1 MEFIKDFLG
10 IFLNIYTYYIE
21 AIRFIFSIIITNR
34 SYLDFFM
41 IYTANI
47 IPVLFMFKRIVNR
60 TFGEVSTN
68 ITVHIYVFAM
78 TGFTLMLDKEFVLR
92 DINGDTTET
101 ARLLFIWAILTL
113 YGIQTMAHRVSVIE
127 IAGNRIRR
135 NEREFKQNQKFYKN
149 K

>member
-21 AIRFIFSIIITNR
+21 AIRFVFGLIISNK

-41 IYTANI
+41 IYTADI
-47 IPVLFMFKRIVNR
+47 IPVLFLFKRIVDR
-60 TFGEVSTN
+60 TLFEVFCN

-78 TGFTLMLDKEFVLR
+78 TGFTLMLDKEFILR

-101 ARLLFIWAILTL
+101 ARLLFIWAIFTL
-113 YGIQTMAHRVSVIE
+113 FGIQSMAHKVSVRV
-127 IAGNRIRR
+127 IARNRAKK
-135 NEREFKQNQKFYKN
+135 NEREMEE
-149 K
+149 

>member
-21 AIRFIFSIIITNR
+21 AIRFVFGLIISNK

-47 IPVLFMFKRIVNR
+47 IPVLFLFKRIVDR
-60 TFGEVSTN
+60 TLFEVFCN

-78 TGFTLMLDKEFVLR
+78 TGFTLMLDKEFILR
-92 DINGDTTET
+92 DINGDTTES
-101 ARLLFIWAILTL
+101 ARLLFIWAIFSLF
-113 YGIQTMAHRVSVIE
+113 GIQSMAHKVSVRV
-127 IAGNRIRR
+127 IARNRAKKY
-135 NEREFKQNQKFYKN
+135 EREMEE
-149 K
+149 

>member
-21 AIRFIFSIIITNR
+21 AIRFIFVLIISNK

-47 IPVLFMFKRIVNR
+47 IPVLFLFKRIVDR
-60 TFGEVSTN
+60 TLFEVFCN

-78 TGFTLMLDKEFVLR
+78 TGFTLMLDKEFILR

-113 YGIQTMAHRVSVIE
+113 YGIQTMAHKVSVRV
-127 IAGNRIRR
+127 IARNRAKKY
-135 NEREFKQNQKFYKN
+135 EKEMED
-149 K
+149 

>member
-21 AIRFIFSIIITNR
+21 AIRFIFGLIISNK

-47 IPVLFMFKRIVNR
+47 IPVLFLFKRIVDR
-60 TFGEVSTN
+60 TLFEVFCN

-78 TGFTLMLDKEFVLR
+78 TGFTLMIDKEFILR
-92 DINGDTTET
+92 DINGDTTES
-101 ARLLFIWAILTL
+101 ARLLFIWAIFSLF
-113 YGIQTMAHRVSVIE
+113 GIQSMAHKVSVRV
-127 IAGNRIRR
+127 IARNRAKKY
-135 NEREFKQNQKFYKN
+135 EKEMED
-149 K
+149 

>member
-21 AIRFIFSIIITNR
+21 AIRFVFGLIISNK

-47 IPVLFMFKRIVNR
+47 IPVLFLFKRIVDR
-60 TFGEVSTN
+60 TLFEVFCN

-78 TGFTLMLDKEFVLR
+78 TGFTLMIDKEFILR
-92 DINGDTTET
+92 DINGDTTES
-101 ARLLFIWAILTL
+101 ARLLFIWAIFSLF
-113 YGIQTMAHRVSVIE
+113 GIQSMAHKVSVRV
-127 IAGNRIRR
+127 IARNRAKKY
-135 NEREFKQNQKFYKN
+135 EKEMEE
-149 K
+149 

>member
-21 AIRFIFSIIITNR
+21 AIKFIYAFIISNK

-47 IPVLFMFKRIVNR
+47 IPVLFMFKRLVSR
-60 TFGEVSTN
+60 TFIEVFSN

-78 TGFTLMLDKEFVLR
+78 TAFPLISDKELILR
-92 DINGDTTET
+92 DINGDTTEM
-101 ARLLFIWAILTL
+101 AKVLFIWFLLTL
-113 YGIQTMAHRVSVIE
+113 FGIQSLAHKVSVKAIARNKRKKNEKEIE
-127 IAGNRIRR
+127 D
-135 NEREFKQNQKFYKN
+135 
-149 K
+149 

>member
-21 AIRFIFSIIITNR
+21 AIRFVFGLIISNK

-47 IPVLFMFKRIVNR
+47 IPVLFLFKRIVDR
-60 TFGEVSTN
+60 TLFEVFCN

-78 TGFTLMLDKEFVLR
+78 TGFTLMIDKEFILR
-92 DINGDTTET
+92 DINGDTTES
-101 ARLLFIWAILTL
+101 AKLLFIWAIFTL
-113 YGIQTMAHRVSVIE
+113 FGIQSMAHKVSVRV
-127 IAGNRIRR
+127 IARNRAKKY
-135 NEREFKQNQKFYKN
+135 EKEMED
-149 K
+149 

>member
-21 AIRFIFSIIITNR
+21 AIRFVFGLIISNK

-47 IPVLFMFKRIVNR
+47 IPVLFLFKRIVDR
-60 TFGEVSTN
+60 TLFEVFCN

-78 TGFTLMLDKEFVLR
+78 TGFTLMLDKEFILR

-113 YGIQTMAHRVSVIE
+113 YGIQTMAHKVSVRV
-127 IAGNRIRR
+127 IARNRAKKY
-135 NEREFKQNQKFYKN
+135 EKEMED
-149 K
+149 

>member
-21 AIRFIFSIIITNR
+21 AIRFVFGLIISNK

-47 IPVLFMFKRIVNR
+47 IPVLFLFKRIVDR
-60 TFGEVSTN
+60 TLFEVFCN

-78 TGFTLMLDKEFVLR
+78 TGFTLMIDKEFILR
-92 DINGDTTET
+92 DINGDTTES
-101 ARLLFIWAILTL
+101 AKLLFIWAIFTL
-113 YGIQTMAHRVSVIE
+113 FGIQSMAHKVSVRV
-127 IAGNRIRR
+127 IARNRAKKY
-135 NEREFKQNQKFYKN
+135 EREIEE
-149 K
+149 

>member
-21 AIRFIFSIIITNR
+21 AIRFVFGLIISNK

-47 IPVLFMFKRIVNR
+47 IPVLFLFKRIVDR
-60 TFGEVSTN
+60 TLFEVFCN

-78 TGFTLMLDKEFVLR
+78 TGFTLMIDKEFILR
-92 DINGDTTET
+92 DINGDTTES
-101 ARLLFIWAILTL
+101 ARLLFIWAIFSLF
-113 YGIQTMAHRVSVIE
+113 GIQSMAHKVSVRV
-127 IAGNRIRR
+127 IARNRAKKY
-135 NEREFKQNQKFYKN
+135 EKEMED
-149 K
+149 

>member
-21 AIRFIFSIIITNR
+21 AIRFVFGLIISNK

-41 IYTANI
+41 IYTADI
-47 IPVLFMFKRIVNR
+47 IPVLFLFKRIVDR
-60 TFGEVSTN
+60 TLFEVFCN

-78 TGFTLMLDKEFVLR
+78 TGFTLMLDKEFILR

-101 ARLLFIWAILTL
+101 ARSLFIWAIFTL
-113 YGIQTMAHRVSVIE
+113 FGIQSMAHKVSVRV
-127 IAGNRIRR
+127 IARNRAKK
-135 NEREFKQNQKFYKN
+135 NEREMEE
-149 K
+149 

>member
-21 AIRFIFSIIITNR
+21 AIRFIFGLIISNK

-41 IYTANI
+41 IYTADI
-47 IPVLFMFKRIVNR
+47 IPVLFLFKRIVDR
-60 TFGEVSTN
+60 TLFEVFCN

-78 TGFTLMLDKEFVLR
+78 TGFTLMLDKEFILR

-113 YGIQTMAHRVSVIE
+113 YGIQTMAHKVSVRV
-127 IAGNRIRR
+127 IARNRAKKY
-135 NEREFKQNQKFYKN
+135 EKEMED
-149 K
+149 